1 MIAVE
6 HLKTR
11 GSGMKDRL
19 AEIQQALDAF
29 RRDEARALAK
39 EELAENPS
47 AAAYY
52 LAAQAARREGDRVD
66 YLRKALE
73 LDPDYQPAAD
83 ELAQIFP
90 AEKDKREPVG
100 VAAEAPAE
108 KPKTEQ
114 AVTPM
119 EPVVKA
125 KPDLPLATISRR
137 WLAIVI
143 DGFIVALA
151 TVLLLLAGGAMAPLE
166 AAMVSADEA
175 AIADAFSQFQSTT
188 LMVNLLV
195 SGVYNVVLMVSFNGQ
210 TLGKMMLRLRVVKK
224 RGGRITILDAL
235 LRNVFGYTVSQI
247 FLLGYLW
254 ALFDREKQAWHDKMA
269 GTLVVEEAQRT
280 SV

>member
-1 MIAVE
+1 M
-6 HLKTR
+6 R
-11 GSGMKDRL
+11 DRL

-29 RRDEARALAK
+29 RRDEARALVK
-39 EELAENPS
+39 QELEENPS
-47 AAAYY
+47 AAAFY

-73 LDPDYQPAAD
+73 LDPDYQLAAD

-90 AEKDKREPVG
+90 AAEHKREPVH
-100 VAAEAPAE
+100 VAAEAPIE
-108 KPKTEQ
+108 NSKPEQ
-114 AVTPM
+114 AVRPT
-119 EPVVKA
+119 EPFA
-125 KPDLPLATISRR
+125 RAQPELRLASISRR

-143 DGFIVALA
+143 DGFIVAVA

-188 LMVNLLV
+188 LIINLLV

-235 LRNVFGYTVSQI
+235 LRNVFGYIVSQI

-269 GTLVVEEAQRT
+269 GTLVVEERQNV

>member
-1 MIAVE
+1 M
-6 HLKTR
+6 R
-11 GSGMKDRL
+11 DRL
-19 AEIQQALDAF
+19 TEIQRALDAF
-29 RRDEARALAK
+29 RRDEARALVK
-39 EELAENPS
+39 EELEENPS
-47 AAAYY
+47 AAAFY

-73 LDPDYQPAAD
+73 LDPDYQPAAA

-90 AEKDKREPVG
+90 ANKHKREPLE
-100 VAAEAPAE
+100 AAEAPVE
-108 KPKTEQ
+108 NPKPEQ
-114 AVTPM
+114 AVAPPQ
-119 EPVVKA
+119 PVAKA
-125 KPDLPLATISRR
+125 QTDLRLASISRR

-143 DGFIVALA
+143 DGFIVAVA

-166 AAMVSADEA
+166 AAMLSADEA
-175 AIADAFSQFQSTT
+175 AIAEAFSQFQSTT
-188 LMVNLLV
+188 LMINLLV
-195 SGVYNVVLMVSFNGQ
+195 SGVYNVVLMVAFNGQ

-269 GTLVVEEAQRT
+269 GTVVVEERKAGQ
-280 SV
+280 V

>member
-1 MIAVE
+1 M
-6 HLKTR
+6 R
-11 GSGMKDRL
+11 DRL

-29 RRDEARALAK
+29 RRDEARALVQ

-52 LAAQAARREGDRVD
+52 LAAQAARREGDRVG

-83 ELAQIFP
+83 ELAQLFP
-90 AEKDKREPVG
+90 ADKGKREPVDL
-100 VAAEAPAE
+100 AAEAPVE
-108 KPKTEQ
+108 KLKAEQ
-114 AVTPM
+114 AVAPLERAARA
-119 EPVVKA
+119 EP
-125 KPDLPLATISRR
+125 DFRLASISRR

-175 AIADAFSQFQSTT
+175 AVADAFSQFQSTT
-188 LMVNLLV
+188 LIVNLLV
-195 SGVYNVVLMVSFNGQ
+195 SGMYNVPLMVLFNGQ

-254 ALFDREKQAWHDKMA
+254 AMFDREKQAWHDKMA
-269 GTLVVEEAQRT
+269 GTVVVAEERQRV